1 MLAILKA
8 VKIIFWLLASV
19 YWNDHY
25 HRKYHENAIQ
35 WSPFKYQVFFSCGGM
50 WASFFGNGKSEW
62 EVFWVIG
69 LLVSYGIGL
78 WMCWKHAKSQHA
90 ESQDMIY
97 AILAQAALPWALTTP
112 ILYIIHIL
120 GYVLG
125 FSLVTVYTILSNKYV
140 LIIIILLAIYDEVRK
155 K

>member
-8 VKIIFWLLASV
+8 VKIIFWLLVSI
-19 YWNDHY
+19 YWNDQY
-25 HRKYHENAIQ
+25 HKKYHENAIQ

-90 ESQDMIY
+90 ESQDMVY

-112 ILYIIHIL
+112 ILYIIQIL

-125 FSLVTVYTILSNKYV
+125 FSLVTAYTILSNKYA

>member
-8 VKIIFWLLASV
+8 VKIIFWLLVSI
-19 YWNDHY
+19 YWNDQY
-25 HRKYHENAIQ
+25 HKKYRENAIQ
-35 WSPFKYQVFFSCGGM
+35 WSPFKYQVFFLCGGM
-50 WASFFGNGKSEW
+50 WASFFDSGKSDW

-90 ESQDMIY
+90 ESQDMVY

-112 ILYIIHIL
+112 ILYIIQIL

-125 FSLVTVYTILSNKYV
+125 FSLVTVYTILSNKYA

>member
-8 VKIIFWLLASV
+8 VKIIFWLLVSI
-19 YWNDHY
+19 YWNDQY
-25 HRKYHENAIQ
+25 HKKYRENAIQ

-50 WASFFGNGKSEW
+50 WASFFGNGKSDW

-90 ESQDMIY
+90 ESQDMVY

-112 ILYIIHIL
+112 ILYIIQIL

-125 FSLVTVYTILSNKYV
+125 FSLVTVYTILSNKYA